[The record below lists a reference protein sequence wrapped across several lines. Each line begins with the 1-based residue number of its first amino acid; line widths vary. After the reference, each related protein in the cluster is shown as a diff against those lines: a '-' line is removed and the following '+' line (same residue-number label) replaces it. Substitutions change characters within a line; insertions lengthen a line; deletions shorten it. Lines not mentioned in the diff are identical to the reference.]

1 MSGVCTCERNKTD
14 GQIKGQKDRHGE
26 EERWQEVRVAVGKAA
41 LSVWGSVGPTPH
53 PNPGPQ
59 AVGQAASVRDPR
71 SAAPGPEPHPWKGP
85 VPAVPAR
92 PPGVAAARFRRAGTQ
107 CTRMSNSSVRG
118 ARRGVGG
125 GQARRTYPLC
135 CGTLSA
141 GRGAPK
147 GRAVLLR
154 ETLGAKMYRG
164 DSAAGAC
171 AWAETERCRA
181 CGGNLGWPGR
191 LTGAERTA
199 ALQPRPRTSGGR
211 LPGGGHLGA
220 QLSYPNG

>member
-41 LSVWGSVGPTPH
+41 VSVWGSVGPTSH

-59 AVGQAASVRDPR
+59 AVGRAASVRDPR
-71 SAAPGPEPHPWKGP
+71 SAAPGQEPLLEGP
-85 VPAVPAR
+85 SACGPR
-92 PPGVAAARFRRAGTQ
+92 PAARGRCRTVP
-107 CTRMSNSSVRG
+107 TRRG
-118 ARRGVGG
+118 AVHTHEQQQRAWGSKGCRRW
-125 GQARRTYPLC
+125 QAGRTYPLC

-164 DSAAGAC
+164 DSAAGAW

-220 QLSYPNG
+220 QLSNPNG